1 MWTVQ
6 VERERIRRHDAGEEG
21 RRKLVGGEREV
32 DATLPRERRSGSSRP
47 GYEPTP
53 RTHLRKGSV
62 YIHGEGNLWGGGG
75 GSADYG
81 PTAGSPCCLG
91 LSWVFLCRTRF
102 RCGGMRNFAEGT
114 LRVGSRTAACS
125 LNVNTMPGKLRTMG
139 PTNYLLC
146 ELLYKVERCISTPW
160 TPLLICIGRGGIK
173 LGWAICILGLSSFEL
188 FKACNVTEY

>member
-1 MWTVQ
+1 MLGKRGDVNWLEGSGKWTRPCLVSGGAA
-6 VERERIRRHDAGEEG
+6 RHGPATNPRRVRTCARGVFTSMARGTYGE
-21 RRKLVGGEREV
+21 
-32 DATLPRERRSGSSRP
+32 
-47 GYEPTP
+47 
-53 RTHLRKGSV
+53 
-62 YIHGEGNLWGGGG
+62 GGG